1 MMEQNSFLGLIEKHR
16 AVIDQYIL
24 SRDEQQA
31 ALEEFRERT
40 TGVDVQLWQLIEFQ
54 FRCQVAKMLEMQF
67 QA

>member
-31 ALEEFRERT
+31 ALEEFRERS
-40 TGVDVQLWQLIEFQ
+40 TGADVQLWQLIEFQ
-54 FRCQVAKMLEMQF
+54 FRCQVAKMLEMIG
-67 QA
+67 

>member
-1 MMEQNSFLGLIEKHR
+1 MMDLIEKHR
-16 AVIDQYIL
+16 DDIDQYIL